1 MRKKTGDAMT
11 RFLTSFAF
19 ILLSPA
25 AAGAADLAK
34 YDACLKTFM
43 RSELMIRMML
53 TRGETLPADG
63 IAAFSATKEDYLQE
77 GMDAFGYD
85 QMTKLIRLGE
95 DDTIDR
101 NPDLN
106 LIARVYV
113 SESATSAFEVAA
125 VMAAKCGPMDSPLMA
140 YVRPIVEKSDQAQ

>member
-1 MRKKTGDAMT
+1 MA
-11 RFLTSFAF
+11 RFLTAFAF

-25 AAGAADLAK
+25 LAAAADLAK

-43 RSELMIRMML
+43 RSELMMRMML
-53 TRGETLPADG
+53 ERGETLPTDG
-63 IAAFSATKEDYLQE
+63 VAAFSAAKEAYLKE
-77 GMDAFGYD
+77 GMDAFSYD

-95 DDTIDR
+95 DDTIDK

-113 SESATSAFEVAA
+113 SEGATSAFEIAA
-125 VMAAKCGPMDSPLMA
+125 VMAAKCAPMDSPLMT
-140 YVRPIVEKSDQAQ
+140 YVLPIIEKSDRAR